1 MGQSAHSTQ
10 DKAIQ
15 GVEKETSENMRP
27 MSERR
32 PGAGLKA
39 VTGKR
44 ESCEGQ
50 GTMRRTQTANR
61 GSRGHEKGRWG
72 PEVS

>member
-44 ESCEGQ
+44 ESCEAAEG
-50 GTMRRTQTANR
+50 MRRGDGALR
-61 GSRGHEKGRWG
+61 C
-72 PEVS
+72 PE